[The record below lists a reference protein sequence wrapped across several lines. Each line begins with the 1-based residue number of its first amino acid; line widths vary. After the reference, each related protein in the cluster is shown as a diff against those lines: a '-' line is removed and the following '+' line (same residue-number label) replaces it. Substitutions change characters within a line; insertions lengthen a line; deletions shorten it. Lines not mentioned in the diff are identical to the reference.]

1 MVTGMKD
8 PNLPEVIMKDPIR
21 ILLVDDSPYF
31 LEAASDF
38 LQYQESL
45 TVVGTASGGN
55 EAISQSQDLHPDI
68 ILLDLNLAHSSG
80 LKLIPILKEKL
91 PGTKIIV
98 LTMMEASMYRDAALQ
113 AGADGFV
120 NKSIMS
126 ETLAGTIL
134 DAMKQANTDAVKPES
149 VPSAHGGEAWL
160 MRLAEHLPDVI
171 YRYEFKPKRGF
182 TYVSPSVTAV
192 TGFTPQEH
200 YADPDLGLKLAHPQD
215 RHLLDAIEHGQID
228 QACPIVMRWVRKD
241 GTVIWTEQRNV
252 NIFNEAGELTAVEGI
267 ARDITE
273 RKHLEQEHERLFHYS
288 LDLLCI
294 AGFDGYFKHINP
306 AWERTLGWS
315 TAEFTS
321 KPYIDFVHPDDREAT
336 INATGVLVD
345 GHFVFMFENRYQCKD
360 GSYKW
365 MSWNAH
371 SVPDDGLIY
380 AVARD
385 ITERK
390 QAEAA
395 LKASERFSRET
406 LDALTTSIAILDET
420 GAIVEV
426 NRSWREFARANGV
439 DPARVSEGVNYLA
452 VCDAA
457 VGEDAEEGSMVA
469 SCIRSIM
476 RGERDFYVIEYPC
489 HSPDE
494 KRWFTVRITKFNGE
508 GPLRIVV
515 AHENITERKLA
526 EEELTK
532 LNLALEERVYQR
544 TAELQLAN
552 AELEQANRAKDEFLA
567 NMSHELRTPLNGILG
582 FSETLLEEVHGPL
595 TNRQQSAVDHIR
607 TSGEHLLEL
616 INDILD
622 VSKIGSGNFKL
633 YIEDHLVNDICRS
646 SMSLV
651 AQLANRKQITMEYL
665 PSPISPIIRADD
677 KRLKQVLVNLLYNA
691 VKFTPDHGHVKLE
704 VQADAENNLIKFS
717 VSDTGIGIASEDQPK
732 LFKPFVQLDT
742 SLSRNYEGTGLGL
755 SLVKKLVELHGG
767 SVELYSEPGKGSRFD
782 CILPWNLETP
792 TISLPHMENEEVPA
806 YIGGGTRHK
815 KILLAEDNEANVIVT
830 KEFLEYSGYD
840 VTVAR
845 DGHAVVEQAMQDIP
859 DIILMDVQIPNAN
872 GLDAARRLRSDPRFD
887 SVPII
892 ALTAF
897 AMPGDRER
905 CLAAGMDEYLSK
917 PVTLKTL
924 QQMIERFLERQ
935 IVA

>member
-1 MVTGMKD
+1 
-8 PNLPEVIMKDPIR
+8 MKDPIR

-31 LEAASDF
+31 LKAASDF

-345 GHFVFMFENRYQCKD
+345 GHFVFMFENRYRCKD

-665 PSPISPIIRADD
+665 PSPISPIIRADG

-782 CILPWNLETP
+782 CILPWSLETP
-792 TISLPHMENEEVPA
+792 KISLPHMENEEVPA
-806 YIGGGTRHK
+806 YIEGGGTRHK

>member
-1 MVTGMKD
+1 
-8 PNLPEVIMKDPIR
+8 MKDPIR

-336 INATGVLVD
+336 INAIGVLVD
-345 GHFVFMFENRYQCKD
+345 GHFVFMFENRYRCKD

-457 VGEDAEEGSMVA
+457 LGEDAEEGSMVA

-508 GPLRIVV
+508 GPLQIVV

-532 LNLALEERVYQR
+532 LNLALEERVHQR

-651 AQLANRKQITMEYL
+651 AQLANQKQITMEYL

-792 TISLPHMENEEVPA
+792 KISLPHMENEEVPA
-806 YIGGGTRHK
+806 YIGGGTWHK

>member
-1 MVTGMKD
+1 
-8 PNLPEVIMKDPIR
+8 MKDPIR

-345 GHFVFMFENRYQCKD
+345 GHFVFMFENRYRCKD

-508 GPLRIVV
+508 GPLQIVV

-532 LNLALEERVYQR
+532 LNLALEERVHQR

-651 AQLANRKQITMEYL
+651 AQLANQKQITMEYL

-792 TISLPHMENEEVPA
+792 KISLPHMENEEVPA

>member
-1 MVTGMKD
+1 
-8 PNLPEVIMKDPIR
+8 MKDPIR

>member
-1 MVTGMKD
+1 
-8 PNLPEVIMKDPIR
+8 
-21 ILLVDDSPYF
+21 
-31 LEAASDF
+31 
-38 LQYQESL
+38 
-45 TVVGTASGGN
+45 
-55 EAISQSQDLHPDI
+55 
-68 ILLDLNLAHSSG
+68 
-80 LKLIPILKEKL
+80 
-91 PGTKIIV
+91 
-98 LTMMEASMYRDAALQ
+98 
-113 AGADGFV
+113 
-120 NKSIMS
+120 
-126 ETLAGTIL
+126 
-134 DAMKQANTDAVKPES
+134 
-149 VPSAHGGEAWL
+149 

-228 QACPIVMRWVRKD
+228 QACPIAMRWVRKD

-345 GHFVFMFENRYQCKD
+345 GHFVFMFENRYRCKD

-457 VGEDAEEGSMVA
+457 LGEDAEEGSMVA

-508 GPLRIVV
+508 GPCGSWW
-515 AHENITERKLA
+515 
-526 EEELTK
+526 LT
-532 LNLALEERVYQR
+532 
-544 TAELQLAN
+544 
-552 AELEQANRAKDEFLA
+552 
-567 NMSHELRTPLNGILG
+567 
-582 FSETLLEEVHGPL
+582 
-595 TNRQQSAVDHIR
+595 R
-607 TSGEHLLEL
+607 TSP
-616 INDILD
+616 
-622 VSKIGSGNFKL
+622 S
-633 YIEDHLVNDICRS
+633 
-646 SMSLV
+646 
-651 AQLANRKQITMEYL
+651 ANSPRK
-665 PSPISPIIRADD
+665 
-677 KRLKQVLVNLLYNA
+677 N
-691 VKFTPDHGHVKLE
+691 
-704 VQADAENNLIKFS
+704 
-717 VSDTGIGIASEDQPK
+717 
-732 LFKPFVQLDT
+732 
-742 SLSRNYEGTGLGL
+742 
-755 SLVKKLVELHGG
+755 
-767 SVELYSEPGKGSRFD
+767 
-782 CILPWNLETP
+782 
-792 TISLPHMENEEVPA
+792 
-806 YIGGGTRHK
+806 
-815 KILLAEDNEANVIVT
+815 
-830 KEFLEYSGYD
+830 
-840 VTVAR
+840 
-845 DGHAVVEQAMQDIP
+845 
-859 DIILMDVQIPNAN
+859 
-872 GLDAARRLRSDPRFD
+872 
-887 SVPII
+887 
-892 ALTAF
+892 
-897 AMPGDRER
+897 
-905 CLAAGMDEYLSK
+905 
-917 PVTLKTL
+917 
-924 QQMIERFLERQ
+924 
-935 IVA
+935 

>member
-1 MVTGMKD
+1 
-8 PNLPEVIMKDPIR
+8 MKDPIR

-345 GHFVFMFENRYQCKD
+345 GHFVFMFENRYRCKD

-489 HSPDE
+489 HSSDE

-651 AQLANRKQITMEYL
+651 AQLANQKQITMEYL

>member
-1 MVTGMKD
+1 
-8 PNLPEVIMKDPIR
+8 MKDPIR

-149 VPSAHGGEAWL
+149 VPPAHGGEAWL

-336 INATGVLVD
+336 INAIGVLVD
-345 GHFVFMFENRYQCKD
+345 GHFVFMFENRYRCKD

-508 GPLRIVV
+508 GPLQIVV

-532 LNLALEERVYQR
+532 LNLALEERVHQIG
-544 TAELQLAN
+544 
-552 AELEQANRAKDEFLA
+552 RA
-567 NMSHELRTPLNGILG
+567 
-582 FSETLLEEVHGPL
+582 
-595 TNRQQSAVDHIR
+595 
-607 TSGEHLLEL
+607 
-616 INDILD
+616 
-622 VSKIGSGNFKL
+622 
-633 YIEDHLVNDICRS
+633 
-646 SMSLV
+646 
-651 AQLANRKQITMEYL
+651 
-665 PSPISPIIRADD
+665 
-677 KRLKQVLVNLLYNA
+677 
-691 VKFTPDHGHVKLE
+691 HV
-704 VQADAENNLIKFS
+704 
-717 VSDTGIGIASEDQPK
+717 
-732 LFKPFVQLDT
+732 
-742 SLSRNYEGTGLGL
+742 
-755 SLVKKLVELHGG
+755 
-767 SVELYSEPGKGSRFD
+767 
-782 CILPWNLETP
+782 
-792 TISLPHMENEEVPA
+792 
-806 YIGGGTRHK
+806 
-815 KILLAEDNEANVIVT
+815 
-830 KEFLEYSGYD
+830 
-840 VTVAR
+840 
-845 DGHAVVEQAMQDIP
+845 
-859 DIILMDVQIPNAN
+859 
-872 GLDAARRLRSDPRFD
+872 
-887 SVPII
+887 
-892 ALTAF
+892 
-897 AMPGDRER
+897 
-905 CLAAGMDEYLSK
+905 
-917 PVTLKTL
+917 
-924 QQMIERFLERQ
+924 
-935 IVA
+935 

>member
-1 MVTGMKD
+1 M
-8 PNLPEVIMKDPIR
+8 
-21 ILLVDDSPYF
+21 
-31 LEAASDF
+31 
-38 LQYQESL
+38 
-45 TVVGTASGGN
+45 
-55 EAISQSQDLHPDI
+55 
-68 ILLDLNLAHSSG
+68 
-80 LKLIPILKEKL
+80 
-91 PGTKIIV
+91 
-98 LTMMEASMYRDAALQ
+98 
-113 AGADGFV
+113 
-120 NKSIMS
+120 
-126 ETLAGTIL
+126 
-134 DAMKQANTDAVKPES
+134 
-149 VPSAHGGEAWL
+149 
-160 MRLAEHLPDVI
+160 
-171 YRYEFKPKRGF
+171 
-182 TYVSPSVTAV
+182 
-192 TGFTPQEH
+192 
-200 YADPDLGLKLAHPQD
+200 
-215 RHLLDAIEHGQID
+215 
-228 QACPIVMRWVRKD
+228 
-241 GTVIWTEQRNV
+241 
-252 NIFNEAGELTAVEGI
+252 
-267 ARDITE
+267 
-273 RKHLEQEHERLFHYS
+273 
-288 LDLLCI
+288 
-294 AGFDGYFKHINP
+294 
-306 AWERTLGWS
+306 
-315 TAEFTS
+315 
-321 KPYIDFVHPDDREAT
+321 
-336 INATGVLVD
+336 
-345 GHFVFMFENRYQCKD
+345 
-360 GSYKW
+360 
-365 MSWNAH
+365 
-371 SVPDDGLIY
+371 
-380 AVARD
+380 
-385 ITERK
+385 
-390 QAEAA
+390 
-395 LKASERFSRET
+395 
-406 LDALTTSIAILDET
+406 
-420 GAIVEV
+420 
-426 NRSWREFARANGV
+426 
-439 DPARVSEGVNYLA
+439 
-452 VCDAA
+452 
-457 VGEDAEEGSMVA
+457 
-469 SCIRSIM
+469 
-476 RGERDFYVIEYPC
+476 
-489 HSPDE
+489 
-494 KRWFTVRITKFNGE
+494 
-508 GPLRIVV
+508 

-651 AQLANRKQITMEYL
+651 AQLANQKQITMEYL

-792 TISLPHMENEEVPA
+792 KISLPHMENEEVPA